1 MVRVDRNAQESE
13 RSVMHT
19 WRSLEEEQPRFRR
32 VPEAMRILT
41 VGAWA
46 AQNSIVNAVEVG

>member
-32 VPEAMRILT
+32 VPEAVRILT

>member
-13 RSVMHT
+13 RPVMHT
-19 WRSLEEEQPRFRR
+19 WKSLEEEEPRFRR
-32 VPEAMRILT
+32 ISEAMRTLT